1 MFKKVSPNYHNH
13 HTGSAQI
20 TRVIPS
26 GDDCGTQILVRDDSS
41 RFAGDYPHP
50 SHFDL
55 KKQIDAGVP
64 LKEVNSAVF
73 DSHAELT
80 PQDEQNIEKKITPIQ
95 TKTEEN

>member
-13 HTGSAQI
+13 CTGSSQI

-26 GDDCGTQILVRDDSS
+26 GDDRGTQVLVRDDSS

-73 DSHAELT
+73 NSHAELT
-80 PQDEQNIEKKITPIQ
+80 AQDEQNIEKKITEQP
-95 TKTEEN
+95 KTEEN